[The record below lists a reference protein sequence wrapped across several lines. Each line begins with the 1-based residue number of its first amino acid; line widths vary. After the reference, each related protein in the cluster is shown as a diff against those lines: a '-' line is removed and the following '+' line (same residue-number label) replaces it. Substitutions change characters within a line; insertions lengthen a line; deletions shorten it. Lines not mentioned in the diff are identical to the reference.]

1 MDKGEIRTPALLLQ
15 RRLRRANAARR
26 PLEQSQLYSEEL
38 GIDLAQGGDP
48 AYFRWFLASLLFGA
62 RISETT
68 AKNTFR
74 AFMRHGLTTPAKIV
88 AAGWDFLVYPVMRE
102 GGYVRYDGRKST
114 QVLRDCE
121 MPVGNY
127 DSSLRRLHDA
137 ARDTHDLEN
146 RLLAFYGIGPVT
158 MNIFLRELR
167 PFWAKAD
174 PDPLHAVEGSAK
186 RLRID
191 LTRYKRK
198 SLVFARVEAGL
209 IRLRHGLLREAA
221 RAVTPAKIEQL
232 SSSRRTHP

>member
-1 MDKGEIRTPALLLQ
+1 MDKGQIKTPALLLQ

-38 GIDLAQGGDP
+38 GIDLARGTDP
-48 AYFRWFLASLLFGA
+48 AYFRWFLASVLFGA

-74 AFMRHGLTTPAKIV
+74 AFMRHGLTTPAKVV

-121 MPVGNY
+121 MLIGDY
-127 DSSLRRLHDA
+127 DGSLSGLHEA

-146 RLLAFYGIGPVT
+146 RLLAFDGIGPVT
-158 MNIFLRELR
+158 VNIFLRELR
-167 PFWAKAD
+167 SFWAKAD
-174 PDPLHAVEGSAK
+174 PDPLPVVEGLAK

-198 SLVFARVEAGL
+198 SLLFVRVEAGL
-209 IRLRHGLLREAA
+209 IRHRHELLRETA
-221 RAVTPAKIEQL
+221 RGVTPIKTEQP
-232 SSSRRTHP
+232 SSSRRTHS